1 MSESVI
7 KITSFSLIL
16 REHYTPI
23 STIHFVPNPFLVAAT
38 FTTWAPLKKC
48 KGCKSWINNPKY
60 HVDCKKKDNDDKQKS
75 V

>member
-16 REHYTPI
+16 GERYIPI

-38 FTTWAPLKKC
+38 FPTWAPLKNVKDARVRSTTLISC
-48 KGCKSWINNPKY
+48 RLQEKG
-60 HVDCKKKDNDDKQKS
+60 
-75 V
+75 